1 MTVCSDRYSN
11 TGMLLTEN
19 VIDLIRFTVKAG
31 HGAYGGVEVETQ
43 SL

>member
-1 MTVCSDRYSN
+1 MTVNNYGYSN
-11 TGMLLTEN
+11 TGILLSEN
-19 VIDLIRFTVKAG
+19 VINLIRFTVKAG